1 MVAMIE
7 VVEPGFYWP
16 DTTCAMF
23 KYLTRHVERCG
34 RICYKSEDKITKSS
48 AKKFVRNIC
57 RNRHESVLE
66 HASLTAIMIG
76 SRAFSHQLV
85 RHRIAAYSQESMRY
99 VNYGKVDALK
109 VICPKRI
116 GLKPGV
122 YGRYTG
128 VKSARQ
134 CGWLANQEAC
144 YAEYLRELDDGV
156 PPEDARYSLPI
167 SCKTEVAVTY
177 NLRQWRHF
185 LKIRTDSH
193 AQWEIRDIATAICK
207 QLKHDMPEVFADILE
222 DTDAES

>member
-1 MVAMIE
+1 MIE

-16 DTTCAMF
+16 ETTCRMWE
-23 KYLTRHVERCG
+23 YLLPHVERCG
-34 RICYKSEDKITKSS
+34 RICYKSEDKITSDS
-48 AKKFVRNIC
+48 APKFVENIC

-66 HASLTAIMIG
+66 HSSLTAIMIG

-85 RHRIAAYSQESMRY
+85 RHRIGAYSQESMRF
-99 VNYGKVDALK
+99 VNYGKVAALK

-116 GLKPGV
+116 GLPPGIYRGDV
-122 YGRYTG
+122 TRL
-128 VKSARQ
+128 SDRQ
-134 CGWLANQEAC
+134 DFWLQNQEAC
-144 YAEYLRELDDGV
+144 YREYLWELDDGV

-185 LKIRTDSH
+185 LRIRTDRH

-207 QLKHDMPEVFADILE
+207 QLKNDMPAVFCDILME
-222 DTDAES
+222 DTNAKC

>member
-16 DTTCAMF
+16 ETTCRMF
-23 KYLTRHVERCG
+23 EYLLPHVERCG
-34 RICYKSEDKITKSS
+34 RICYKSEAKITSDS
-48 AKKFVRNIC
+48 APKFVENIC

-66 HASLTAIMIG
+66 HSSLTAIMIG

-85 RHRIAAYSQESMRY
+85 RHRIGAYSQESMRF
-99 VNYGKVDALK
+99 VNYGKLKALK

-116 GLKPGV
+116 GLRPGF
-122 YGRYTG
+122 YENIMAPR
-128 VKSARQ
+128 RQ
-134 CGWLANQEAC
+134 ASWLKNQESC
-144 YAEYLRELDDGV
+144 YAEYLAELEDGV

-185 LKIRTDSH
+185 LRIRTDRH
-193 AQWEIRDIATAICK
+193 AQWEIRDIATDICT
-207 QLKHDMPEVFADILE
+207 QLKRDMPAVFCDILME
-222 DTDAES
+222 DTDA

>member
-1 MVAMIE
+1 MIE
-7 VVEPGFYWP
+7 VVKPGFFWP
-16 DTTCAMF
+16 DTTCKMF
-23 KYLTRHVERCG
+23 EYLLPHVERCG
-34 RICYKSEDKITKSS
+34 RICYKSEDKITEDS
-48 AKKFVRNIC
+48 AGKFVENIC

-66 HASLTAIMIG
+66 HSSLTAIMIG

-85 RHRIAAYSQESMRY
+85 RHRIGAYSQESMRF

-116 GLKPGV
+116 GLEPGV
-122 YGRYTG
+122 YHSGDTS
-128 VKSARQ
+128 KLTDRQ
-134 CGWLANQEAC
+134 YWWLHNQLHC
-144 YAEYLRELDDGV
+144 YEEYLRELEDGV

-185 LKIRTDSH
+185 LRIRTDSH

-207 QLKHDMPEVFADILE
+207 QLKHDMPAVFCDILME
-222 DTDAES
+222 DGDA

>member
-1 MVAMIE
+1 MIE
-7 VVEPGFYWP
+7 VVEPTFYWP
-16 DTTCAMF
+16 DTTCSMF
-23 KYLTRHVERCG
+23 KYLLPHVERCG
-34 RICYKSEDKITKSS
+34 RICYKSEDKITDRS
-48 AKKFVRNIC
+48 APKFVENIC

-66 HASLTAIMIG
+66 HATLTAIMIG

-85 RHRIAAYSQESMRY
+85 RHRIGAYSQESMRY
-99 VNYGKVDALK
+99 VNYGKADALK

-116 GLKPGV
+116 GLKPGT

-128 VKSARQ
+128 VNSVRQ
-134 CGWLANQEAC
+134 AGWLANQEHS
-144 YAEYLRELDDGV
+144 YAEYLRELEDGV

-185 LKIRTDSH
+185 LRIRTDRH

-207 QLKHDMPEVFADILE
+207 QLKNDMPAVFCDILME
-222 DTDAES
+222 DTDA